1 MLMIEENED
10 FKGLSIQEFLIVTN
24 ACFENDEFPN
34 KGIELIPVN
43 NHHPV
48 LEDEDFFE
56 KRFKLKLNDEVM
68 SNLNIILK

>member
-1 MLMIEENED
+1 MLKIEENED

-24 ACFENDEFPN
+24 ACFEYGEFPN
-34 KGIELIPVN
+34 KGIELIPVT

-48 LEDEDFFE
+48 LEDFFE
-56 KRFKLKLNDEVM
+56 KRFKLKLDDEVM